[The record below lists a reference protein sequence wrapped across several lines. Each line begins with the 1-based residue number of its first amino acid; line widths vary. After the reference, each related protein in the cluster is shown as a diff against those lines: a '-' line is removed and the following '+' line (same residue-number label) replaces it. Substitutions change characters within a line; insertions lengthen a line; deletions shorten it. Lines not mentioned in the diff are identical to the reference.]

1 MSDLENVVLAKL
13 VQIESK
19 LNSSHVLNG
28 GFEKL
33 VQDIQHTNDQLVE
46 VKESLEIMNDTV
58 NDPESGVR
66 SRVRD
71 LEAESQRRW
80 EFVQEAKRKIDDVE
94 ELQVWK
100 KEVEDKVRQIEIHNL
115 ELDRLKIWQAN
126 FSKLQWLFGSTIAV
140 LIIQALFGVL
150 LP

>member
-1 MSDLENVVLAKL
+1 VSDLENVVLAKL

>member
-1 MSDLENVVLAKL
+1 MAELPAAILNKL
-13 VQIESK
+13 VQIESL
-19 LNSSHVLNG
+19 LNSSQVLNG

-33 VQDIQHTNDQLVE
+33 VQDVQHTNDQLGE
-46 VKESLEIMNDTV
+46 VKESLEVMNNTI

-80 EFVQEAKRKIDDVE
+80 LFVQEAKEKME
-94 ELQVWK
+94 EFEDLQAWK
-100 KEVEDKVRQIEIHNL
+100 RDVEDKVKAIDLHNL
-115 ELDRLKIWQAN
+115 EIDRLKIWQSN
-126 FSKLQWLFGSTIAV
+126 LSKLQWLFGSTLAV

>member
-1 MSDLENVVLAKL
+1 MATNDQILRAIDAINEKLASA
-13 VQIESK
+13 E
-19 LNSSHVLNG
+19 VLNG
-28 GFEKL
+28 GFDKL
-33 VQDIQHTNDQLVE
+33 VQDVDHAKKNIDLIHD
-46 VKESLEIMNDTV
+46 SLDELKNTI

-80 EFVQEAKRKIDDVE
+80 DFVQEAKRKIDEFE
-94 ELQVWK
+94 ELQSWK
-100 KEVEDKVRQIEIHNL
+100 KDVEDKVKQIEVHNL
-115 ELDRLKIWQAN
+115 ELDRLKIWQSN
-126 FSKLQWLFGSTIAV
+126 FSKLQWLFGSTLAV

>member
-1 MSDLENVVLAKL
+1 MEELPSTILNKL
-13 VQIESK
+13 VQIESL

-33 VQDIQHTNDQLVE
+33 VQDVQHTNDQLGE
-46 VKESLEIMNDTV
+46 VKESLEAMNSTI
-58 NDPESGVR
+58 NDPESGVC

-71 LEAESQRRW
+71 LESESQRRW
-80 EFVQEAKRKIDDVE
+80 LFVQEAQHKMDEFDDLLSWKRD
-94 ELQVWK
+94 
-100 KEVEDKVRQIEIHNL
+100 VEDKVKTIDLHNL
-115 ELDRLKIWQAN
+115 ELDRLKIWQSN
-126 FSKLQWLFGSTIAV
+126 LSKLQWLFGSTLAI

>member
-1 MSDLENVVLAKL
+1 MAELPEAILSKL
-13 VQIESK
+13 SQIESK

-33 VQDIQHTNDQLVE
+33 VQDVQHTNEQIGE
-46 VKESLEIMNDTV
+46 VKESLETMNNTI

-80 EFVQEAKRKIDDVE
+80 EFVQEAKKKIDDVE
-94 ELQVWK
+94 ELQIWK
-100 KEVEDKVRQIEIHNL
+100 KEVEDKVKTIDLHNL
-115 ELDRLKIWQAN
+115 ELDRLKIWQSN
-126 FSKLQWLFGSTIAV
+126 LSKLQWLFGSTLAI

>member
-1 MSDLENVVLAKL
+1 MDELPTTILSKL
-13 VQIESK
+13 VKIETL

-33 VQDIQHTNDQLVE
+33 VQDVQHTNQQLGE
-46 VKESLEIMNDTV
+46 VKDSLEIMNSTI

-80 EFVQEAKRKIDDVE
+80 LFVQEAKEKLEDFD
-94 ELQVWK
+94 ELLTWK
-100 KEVEDKVRQIEIHNL
+100 KDVEDKIRIIDVHNL
-115 ELDRLKIWQAN
+115 ELDRLKVWHTH
-126 FSKLQWLFGSTIAV
+126 FSKLQWVFGSTILI

>member
-1 MSDLENVVLAKL
+1 MEELPSTILNKL
-13 VQIESK
+13 VQIESL

-33 VQDIQHTNDQLVE
+33 VQDVQHTNDQLGE
-46 VKESLEIMNDTV
+46 VKESLEAMNSTI

-71 LEAESQRRW
+71 LESESQRRW
-80 EFVQEAKRKIDDVE
+80 LFVQEAQHKMDEFDDLLSWKRD
-94 ELQVWK
+94 
-100 KEVEDKVRQIEIHNL
+100 VEDKVKTIDLHNL
-115 ELDRLKIWQAN
+115 ELDRLKIWQSN
-126 FSKLQWLFGSTIAV
+126 LSKLQWLFGSTLAI

>member
-1 MSDLENVVLAKL
+1 MAELPAAILGKL
-13 VQIESK
+13 TQIESL

-33 VQDIQHTNDQLVE
+33 VQDVQHTNDQLGE
-46 VKESLEIMNDTV
+46 VKESLEAMNSTI

-80 EFVQEAKRKIDDVE
+80 EFVQEAKSKIDDFE

-100 KEVEDKVRQIEIHNL
+100 KEVEDKVRQIDLHNL
-115 ELDRLKIWQAN
+115 ELDRLKIWQSN
-126 FSKLQWLFGSTIAV
+126 LSKLQWLFGSTLAV

>member
-1 MSDLENVVLAKL
+1 VSDLENVVLAKL

-33 VQDIQHTNDQLVE
+33 VQDIQHTNDQLAE
-46 VKESLEIMNDTV
+46 VKESLEIINDTV

>member
-1 MSDLENVVLAKL
+1 MAELPAAILNKL
-13 VQIESK
+13 TQIESL

-33 VQDIQHTNDQLVE
+33 VQDVQHTNDQLGE
-46 VKESLEIMNDTV
+46 VKESLEAMNSTI

-80 EFVQEAKRKIDDVE
+80 EFVQEAKIKIDDFE

-100 KEVEDKVRQIEIHNL
+100 KEVEDKA
-115 ELDRLKIWQAN
+115 KP
-126 FSKLQWLFGSTIAV
+126 KKKKSTKKTV
-140 LIIQALFGVL
+140 KTDESYNSYSCCHPFLWRMRSEERFRV
-150 LP
+150 

>member
-1 MSDLENVVLAKL
+1 MPELPTAILNKL
-13 VQIESK
+13 SQIES
-19 LNSSHVLNG
+19 LLSSSHVLNG

-33 VQDIQHTNDQLVE
+33 VQDVQHTNDQLGE
-46 VKESLEIMNDTV
+46 VKESLEAMNNTI

-80 EFVQEAKRKIDDVE
+80 LFVQEAQHKMDEFDDLLSWKRD
-94 ELQVWK
+94 
-100 KEVEDKVRQIEIHNL
+100 VEDKVKTIDLHNL
-115 ELDRLKIWQAN
+115 ELDRLKIWQSN
-126 FSKLQWLFGSTIAV
+126 LSKLQWLFGSTLAI

>member
-1 MSDLENVVLAKL
+1 MAELPAAILNKL
-13 VQIESK
+13 TQIESL

-33 VQDIQHTNDQLVE
+33 VQDVQHTNDQLAE
-46 VKESLEIMNDTV
+46 VKESIEVMNNTI

-80 EFVQEAKRKIDDVE
+80 DFVQEAKRKIDEFE
-94 ELQVWK
+94 ELQAWK
-100 KEVEDKVRQIEIHNL
+100 KDVEDKVRQIEIHNL
-115 ELDRLKIWQAN
+115 ELDRLKIWQTN
-126 FSKLQWLFGSTIAV
+126 FSKLQWLFGSTILV

>member
-1 MSDLENVVLAKL
+1 MPELPEAILNKL
-13 VQIESK
+13 SQIESK

-33 VQDIQHTNDQLVE
+33 VQDVQHTNEQIGE
-46 VKESLEIMNDTV
+46 IKESLETMNNTI

-80 EFVQEAKRKIDDVE
+80 SFVQEAKKKIDDVE
-94 ELQVWK
+94 ELQIWK
-100 KEVEDKVRQIEIHNL
+100 KEVEDKVKTIDLHNL
-115 ELDRLKIWQAN
+115 ELDRLKIWQSN
-126 FSKLQWLFGSTIAV
+126 LSKLQWLFGSTLAV

>member
-1 MSDLENVVLAKL
+1 MSDNENAVLAKL
-13 VQIESK
+13 SQIEAK

-33 VQDIQHTNDQLVE
+33 VQDVRLTHKEISE
-46 VKESLEIMNDTV
+46 VKVSLDQMNTTI

-66 SRVRD
+66 SRIRD

-80 EFVQEAKRKIDDVE
+80 QFVQEAKEKMEDFE
-94 ELQVWK
+94 ELQAWK
-100 KEVEDKVRQIEIHNL
+100 KDVEDRVRQIDIHNL
-115 ELDRLKIWQAN
+115 ELDRLKIWQSN
-126 FSKLQWLFGSTIAV
+126 LSKLQWLFGSTILV

>member
-33 VQDIQHTNDQLVE
+33 VQDIQHTNDQLAE

>member
-1 MSDLENVVLAKL
+1 MSDVDRAVLSKLLE
-13 VQIESK
+13 IEAK

-33 VQDIQHTNDQLVE
+33 VQDVQHTHVQITE
-46 VKESLEIMNDTV
+46 VKESLDMMNATI

-71 LEAESQRRW
+71 LEAESERRW
-80 EFVQEAKRKIDDVE
+80 SFVQEAKSKIDDVDD
-94 ELQVWK
+94 LQSWK
-100 KEVEDKVRQIEIHNL
+100 HEIADKITLIDQHNL
-115 ELDRLKIWQAN
+115 DLDRLKIWQQN
-126 FSKLQWLFGSTIAV
+126 LSKLQWLFGSTIV
-140 LIIQALFGVL
+140 ILIIQTLLGVI

>member
-1 MSDLENVVLAKL
+1 MEELPSTILNKL
-13 VQIESK
+13 VQIESL

-33 VQDIQHTNDQLVE
+33 VQDVQHTNDQLGE
-46 VKESLEIMNDTV
+46 VKESLEAMNSTI

-71 LEAESQRRW
+71 LESESQRRW
-80 EFVQEAKRKIDDVE
+80 LFVQEAQHKMDEFDDLLSWKRD
-94 ELQVWK
+94 
-100 KEVEDKVRQIEIHNL
+100 VEDKVKTIDLHNL
-115 ELDRLKIWQAN
+115 ELDRLKIWQSN
-126 FSKLQWLFGSTIAV
+126 LSKLQWLFGSTLSI

>member
-1 MSDLENVVLAKL
+1 MAELPAAILNKL
-13 VQIESK
+13 VQIESL

-33 VQDIQHTNDQLVE
+33 VQDVQHTNEQLGE
-46 VKESLEIMNDTV
+46 VKESLEVMNNTI

-80 EFVQEAKRKIDDVE
+80 LFVQEAKEKME
-94 ELQVWK
+94 EFEDIQAWK
-100 KEVEDKVRQIEIHNL
+100 RDVEDKVRAIDLHNL
-115 ELDRLKIWQAN
+115 EIDRLKIWQSN
-126 FSKLQWLFGSTIAV
+126 LSKLQWLFGSTLAV

>member
-1 MSDLENVVLAKL
+1 VSDLENVVLAKL

-33 VQDIQHTNDQLVE
+33 VQDIQHTNDQLAE
-46 VKESLEIMNDTV
+46 VKESLEIINDTV

-94 ELQVWK
+94 ELQIWK
-100 KEVEDKVRQIEIHNL
+100 KEVEDKVKTIDLHNL
-115 ELDRLKIWQAN
+115 ELDRLKIWQSN
-126 FSKLQWLFGSTIAV
+126 LSKLQWLFGSTLAV

>member
-1 MSDLENVVLAKL
+1 MIMAELPAAILNKL
-13 VQIESK
+13 TQIESL

-33 VQDIQHTNDQLVE
+33 VQDVQHTNDQLGE
-46 VKESLEIMNDTV
+46 VKESIEVMNNTI

-80 EFVQEAKRKIDDVE
+80 DFVQEAKRKIDD
-94 ELQVWK
+94 
-100 KEVEDKVRQIEIHNL
+100 
-115 ELDRLKIWQAN
+115 RLKIWQTN
-126 FSKLQWLFGSTIAV
+126 FSKLQWLFGSTILV
-140 LIIQALFGVL
+140 LIIQSLFGVL

>member
-1 MSDLENVVLAKL
+1 VSDLENVVLAKL

-46 VKESLEIMNDTV
+46 VKESLEIINDTV

>member
-100 KEVEDKVRQIEIHNL
+100 KEVEDKVKTIDLHNL
-115 ELDRLKIWQAN
+115 ELDRLKIWQSN
-126 FSKLQWLFGSTIAV
+126 LSKLQWLFGSTLTI

>member
-33 VQDIQHTNDQLVE
+33 VQDIQHTNDQLAE
-46 VKESLEIMNDTV
+46 VKESLEIINDTV

>member
-1 MSDLENVVLAKL
+1 MAELPEAILNKL
-13 VQIESK
+13 SRIESK

-33 VQDIQHTNDQLVE
+33 AQDVQHTNEQIGE
-46 VKESLEIMNDTV
+46 VKESLEAMNNTI
-58 NDPESGVR
+58 NDPERGVR

-80 EFVQEAKRKIDDVE
+80 EFVQEAKKKIDDVE
-94 ELQVWK
+94 ELQIWK
-100 KEVEDKVRQIEIHNL
+100 RDVEDKVKTIDLHNL
-115 ELDRLKIWQAN
+115 ELDRLKIWQSN
-126 FSKLQWLFGSTIAV
+126 LSKLQWLFGSTLAI

>member
-1 MSDLENVVLAKL
+1 VSDLENVVLAKL

-33 VQDIQHTNDQLVE
+33 VQDIQHTNDQLAE

>member
-1 MSDLENVVLAKL
+1 MAELPGAILNKL
-13 VQIESK
+13 SQIES
-19 LNSSHVLNG
+19 LLSSSHVLNG

-33 VQDIQHTNDQLVE
+33 VQDVQHTNDQLGE
-46 VKESLEIMNDTV
+46 VKESLETMNNTI

-80 EFVQEAKRKIDDVE
+80 LFVQEAQHKMDEFDDLLSWKRD
-94 ELQVWK
+94 
-100 KEVEDKVRQIEIHNL
+100 VEDKVKTIDLHNL
-115 ELDRLKIWQAN
+115 ELDRLKIWQSN
-126 FSKLQWLFGSTIAV
+126 LSKLQWLFGSTLAI

>member
-1 MSDLENVVLAKL
+1 MATNDQILRAIDAINEKLASA
-13 VQIESK
+13 E
-19 LNSSHVLNG
+19 VLNG
-28 GFEKL
+28 GFDKL
-33 VQDIQHTNDQLVE
+33 VQDVDHAKKNIDLIHV
-46 VKESLEIMNDTV
+46 SLDELKTTI

-80 EFVQEAKRKIDDVE
+80 DFVQEAKRKIDEFE
-94 ELQVWK
+94 ELQSWK
-100 KEVEDKVRQIEIHNL
+100 KDVEDKVKQIEVHNL
-115 ELDRLKIWQAN
+115 ELDRLKIWQSN
-126 FSKLQWLFGSTIAV
+126 FSKLQWLFGSTLAV